1 MVIRCLISAM
11 DEIALTPSEARKEP
25 EALFHVLVQ
34 PALCG
39 QCPVAG
45 RWPVDGRSVAGGQWF
60 LLVVGGRW
68 RWRERMTA
76 VTQPHRGEKI

>member
-34 PALCG
+34 PALLTNMRPMPG
-39 QCPVAG
+39 GRSVAG
-45 RWPVDGRSVAGGQWF
+45 RWPVASGFCWWLVAGG
-60 LLVVGGRW
+60 
-68 RWRERMTA
+68 A
-76 VTQPHRGEKI
+76 GEKE